1 MSIEL
6 RPATPHDIPH
16 IMALERDGF
25 APGDR
30 EERAVYEERLH
41 VFPSGAYVAQ
51 FEGDVV
57 GCIFS
62 ELWAAHADYGPEHF
76 ALGHSIRDRHDPQVG
91 RELYIAS
98 MTISPRAR
106 GQGVG
111 GVLFNGCIDQVR
123 ARHPHVDSALLLV
136 NETWQAARRIY
147 VRSGFSELFR
157 LPGFFQPHP
166 DVRQDGIVMRKSLAA
181 AA

>member
-1 MSIEL
+1 MTVEL

-30 EERAVYEERLH
+30 EARAVYEERLH

-62 ELWAAHADYGPEHF
+62 ELWAPQAEYGPEQF
-76 ALGHSIRDRHDPQVG
+76 ALGLSIRERHDPQAG
-91 RELYIAS
+91 SELYIAS
-98 MTISPRAR
+98 MTLSPRVR

-111 GVLFNGCIDQVR
+111 SVLFNGGIAQVR
-123 ARHPHVDSALLLV
+123 ARHPHVDSAILLV

-147 VRSGFSELFR
+147 ERSGFSELFR
-157 LPGFFQPHP
+157 LPGFFEPHP
-166 DVRQDGIVMRKSLAA
+166 AVRQDGIVMRKALAEA
-181 AA
+181 